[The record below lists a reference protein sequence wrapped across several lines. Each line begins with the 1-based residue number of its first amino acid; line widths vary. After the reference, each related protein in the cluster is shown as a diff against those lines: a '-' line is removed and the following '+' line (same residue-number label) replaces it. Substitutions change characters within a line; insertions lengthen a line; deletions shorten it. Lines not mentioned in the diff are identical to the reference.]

1 MDAQDI
7 LKSLGI
13 DLTNPEA
20 KQGAIEAL
28 QAILASRQPAGNLG
42 GMGGAGGSDE
52 TETVE
57 MDPNLILPSQ
67 KNIPTNQDD
76 LDIEIEDED
85 DVLSQIKQNNSE
97 SSQETNDSDYGSDSG
112 TSPEEGSEEAA
123 ESEAT
128 GEGEETDNSS
138 SDPNEEAA
146 DTETTESDEDS
157 DTSSEADTSAE
168 SEDTSE
174 DDSEE
179 ADATADSD
187 GESGEETTDEEAAD
201 TFDDEFDDDE
211 FDDDEFDDDFDE
223 DEFDEDESDLLDT
236 ELQKVYDDTDKQS
249 KYDARKIKRERTL
262 QAAKKAL
269 ANAQA
274 RNVSAS
280 LIKELE
286 SAIADLEKLQEA
298 KAKTL
303 KNLSDDEFNL
313 IINRVFDAIDAVGDK
328 DLTYITDEE
337 RELRAKEINDDITSA
352 DTQRELSAEDAAQ
365 IRAETQE
372 VKAREKDNA
381 QYKQRSASS
390 FKGFQEFLNSLYRAI
405 ALQVQ
410 TNEIN
415 NDTWSAINRRYSGT
429 GVLKQGQRKEELPDK
444 KIPVIDFY
452 FDCSASW
459 TMHDINIGKKAVEA
473 LADMEDKG
481 QIKINIYYF
490 SSDVFNDYQSA
501 RAMGSTDGWNS
512 IVKNVIKTQ
521 ATNVIIMTDED
532 MESWWEPMDQP
543 PLSYTVPGYV
553 WYLWRDGENAP
564 RLPRDLKGRGGTQQ
578 FSFSASDL

>member
-1 MDAQDI
+1 MDVQDI

-13 DLTNPEA
+13 DLTSPEA

-42 GMGGAGGSDE
+42 GMDGAGSGDE

-67 KNIPTNQDD
+67 KNMPMNQDD

-97 SSQETNDSDYGSDSG
+97 SSQETNDSDYGSDSE
-112 TSPEEGSEEAA
+112 TSPEEGAEETA

-146 DTETTESDEDS
+146 DTETAGSDENGN
-157 DTSSEADTSAE
+157 TSSEADTSTE
-168 SEDTSE
+168 SENTSE

-179 ADATADSD
+179 ADTTADSD

-201 TFDDEFDDDE
+201 TFDDE
-211 FDDDEFDDDFDE
+211 FDE

-286 SAIADLEKLQEA
+286 SAIAELEKLQEA

-303 KNLSDDEFNL
+303 KSLSDDEFNL

-328 DLTYITDEE
+328 DLTYTTDEE

-372 VKAREKDNA
+372 VKAREKDKA

-429 GVLKQGQRKEELPDK
+429 GVLKQGQRKEDLPDK

-532 MESWWEPMDQP
+532 MDRWWEPLDQP

>member
-1 MDAQDI
+1 MDVQDI

-13 DLTNPEA
+13 DLTSPEA

-67 KNIPTNQDD
+67 KNIPMNQDD

-97 SSQETNDSDYGSDSG
+97 SSQETNDSDYGSDSEA
-112 TSPEEGSEEAA
+112 SPEEGSEETA
-123 ESEAT
+123 EGEAT

-138 SDPNEEAA
+138 SNPNEEAA
-146 DTETTESDEDS
+146 DTETTGSDEDS
-157 DTSSEADTSAE
+157 NTSSEADTSAE
-168 SEDTSE
+168 SEGTSE

-179 ADATADSD
+179 ADTTVDSD
-187 GESGEETTDEEAAD
+187 GESGEETTDEEATD
-201 TFDDEFDDDE
+201 TFDDE
-211 FDDDEFDDDFDE
+211 FDE

-286 SAIADLEKLQEA
+286 SAIAELEKLQEA
-298 KAKTL
+298 KTKTL

-328 DLTYITDEE
+328 DLTYTTDEE

-372 VKAREKDNA
+372 VKAREKDKA

-429 GVLKQGQRKEELPDK
+429 GVLKQGQRKEDLPDK

-532 MESWWEPMDQP
+532 MDRWWEPMDQP

>member
-1 MDAQDI
+1 MDNIQDI
-7 LKSLGI
+7 LKSLNI
-13 DLTNPEA
+13 DLDNPEA

-28 QAILASRQPAGNLG
+28 QAILDSRKPSGNV
-42 GMGGAGGSDE
+42 GGSMSGSNE
-52 TETVE
+52 TIE

-67 KNIPTNQDD
+67 KNTPEIPND

-85 DVLSQIKQNNSE
+85 DVLSQIKQNNPESSQGGSDQLDDASSENNSSTESSEDGSAENTDTDAESSASNEDENKSDESSSE
-97 SSQETNDSDYGSDSG
+97 SSTEESSTEDDTTN
-112 TSPEEGSEEAA
+112 
-123 ESEAT
+123 
-128 GEGEETDNSS
+128 
-138 SDPNEEAA
+138 
-146 DTETTESDEDS
+146 SDESQTD
-157 DTSSEADTSAE
+157 DV
-168 SEDTSE
+168 E
-174 DDSEE
+174 DDSGE
-179 ADATADSD
+179 ASEIDSD
-187 GESGEETTDEEAAD
+187 DFDSDSDFTDEED
-201 TFDDEFDDDE
+201 SNSSESDDLEDDD
-211 FDDDEFDDDFDE
+211 
-223 DEFDEDESDLLDT
+223 DEDESDWLDS
-236 ELQKVYDDTDKQS
+236 EVQKVYNDIEGQS
-249 KYDARKIKRERTL
+249 KYDARRIKRERTL

-269 ANAQA
+269 QDAQSRKVA
-274 RNVSAS
+274 AP

-286 SAIADLEKLQEA
+286 LAIAELEKLQEA
-298 KAKTL
+298 TAKTL
-303 KNLSDDEFNL
+303 KTLSDDEFNL
-313 IINRVFDAIDAVGDK
+313 LINRVFDAIDAVGDK
-328 DLTYITDEE
+328 DLTYTTDAE
-337 RELRAKEINDDITSA
+337 RELQVKQVNDDITSA

-372 VKAREKDNA
+372 VKAREKENA
-381 QYKQRSASS
+381 QYKKRSSGS

-410 TNEIN
+410 TNEVN

-429 GVLKQGQRKEELPDK
+429 GVLKQGQRKEDLPDR
-444 KIPVIDFY
+444 KIPVVDFY

-532 MESWWEPMDQP
+532 MDRWWEPMDQP